1 MFEQVVDVIRMNI
14 FSSMKT
20 DNSFIDL
27 LLSSLLLSFM
37 TFITTQFYKNQF
49 NFSAYNI
56 YDKIKSLFFKK
67 HVLIFE
73 GKRCTSNIF
82 GSVYIACTFTDRF
95 KSVWEDIILNI
106 GTNPSINEVREL
118 ASELD
123 KDQKN
128 EDINLFI
135 VSQRKHFLYN
145 QDLQIYAKT
154 SILLDSDASKND
166 GSDESRAS
174 GNTKTDKITI
184 TLYSYKTPLPD
195 MIAYIDKITE
205 KYVGSIE
212 FSRKKQQFIYT
223 IGKTKY
229 EEFSYEC
236 WNEYPF
242 ESTRTFDNLFFKEKV
257 PVMEKLNFFMK
268 NKDWYYEMGIPYSLG
283 IGLYGPPGTGKT
295 SLIKCIA
302 NMTNRHVV
310 VISLKML
317 KTRNK
322 LIDFFFENR
331 YNKFNKKNSIGFNN
345 KIIVFED
352 IDCIGSIVQRR
363 NALNQTP
370 IVQGPAVSGMHGS
383 AMHPMHGPNC
393 PNDDSNKKNGKNTSS
408 IDDEPVTLDDILNL
422 WDGLQETAG
431 RIMIISSNH
440 YGDLDPA
447 LVRPGRIDI
456 TLEMKNASR
465 DIIAQMYERYYNK
478 KINKIA
484 LKDINE
490 DFYSPAEIIN
500 LYVLH
505 KDDPR
510 AFIQRLLENR
520 KIE

>member
-1 MFEQVVDVIRMNI
+1 MFEQVVDIVRMNI

-20 DNSFIDL
+20 NNSFLDL

-37 TFITTQFYKNQF
+37 TFVTTQFYKTQF
-49 NFSAYNI
+49 NFNGYTI
-56 YDKIKSLFFKK
+56 YDKIKSLFFKR

-82 GSVYIACTFTDRF
+82 GAVYIACTFTDRF
-95 KSVWEDIILNI
+95 KSVWEDIISNI
-106 GTNPSINEVREL
+106 GTNPSIHEVREL

-145 QDLQIYAKT
+145 KELQIYAKT
-154 SILLDSDASKND
+154 SIVLDSDASKND
-166 GSDESRAS
+166 GNDENRAA

-184 TLYSYKTPLPD
+184 TLYSYKTTLPE

-212 FSRKKQQFIYT
+212 FSRKKQKFIYT

-242 ESTRTFDNLFFKEKV
+242 ESTRTFENLFFKEKV
-257 PVMEKLNFFMK
+257 PVMEKLNFFIK
-268 NKDWYYEMGIPYSLG
+268 NKEWYYEMGIPYSLG

-322 LIDFFFENR
+322 LIEFFFENR

-352 IDCIGSIVQRR
+352 IDCIGSVVLKR
-363 NALNQTP
+363 NAMNQASSVPLITAA
-370 IVQGPAVSGMHGS
+370 QGPQ
-383 AMHPMHGPNC
+383 NE
-393 PNDDSNKKNGKNTSS
+393 DTNKKNGKNLSI

-510 AFIQRLLENR
+510 AFLQRLLENR